1 MILPRRLRVA
11 PLLLIL
17 LLIAGP
23 LAAEAHRPRE
33 AWQSR
38 LSVSELVSEAWAF
51 VSRIWEKSGGSN
63 DPFGKAGSYIDPFGN
78 PAPNTQPPSNSTS
91 ADPASGK

>member
-1 MILPRRLRVA
+1 MVLPRRRVA
-11 PLLLIL
+11 PLLLVC

-23 LAAEAHRPRE
+23 LAAATHRPQE

-38 LSVSELVSEAWAF
+38 LSVSELVSEAWVL
-51 VSRIWEKSGGSN
+51 VSRILGKSGGSN

-78 PAPNTQPPSNSTS
+78 LAPTSQPPSNSAST
-91 ADPASGK
+91 DPASGK